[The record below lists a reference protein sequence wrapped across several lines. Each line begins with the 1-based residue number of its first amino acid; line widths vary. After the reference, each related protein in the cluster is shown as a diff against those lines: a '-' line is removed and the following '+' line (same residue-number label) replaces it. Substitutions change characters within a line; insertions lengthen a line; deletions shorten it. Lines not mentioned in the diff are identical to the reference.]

1 MKKKSLFLFLLVV
14 ILFLFPKMASAAV
27 NIPLFRLYHPDLRVH
42 LYTKDK
48 NEYTVLGKRGWNQEG
63 LAWVTANGEGDTVYR
78 LYHPGLK
85 VHLYTKDKNE
95 YQVLAIRGW
104 LQEGTAFYSEGSLPI
119 YRLYHTGMKK
129 HLYTKDKNEYQVLAT
144 RGWKQEGIAF
154 YGLTSESQKVTTE
167 TVKTTEVIPF
177 KTITKD
183 DKNLYKDETKVQTKG
198 VNGSIETTYKV
209 TYIDGI
215 ETKRIKIKESKK
227 DPVDE
232 VILKGT
238 KDRIETKTETK
249 REILYFGRK
258 IQGDDT
264 MLQGE
269 TKIGTKGENGYVDTI
284 YEVTYVNGVETERKI
299 VKEARKEP
307 IDEVTLTGN
316 IFEYTSKRVVEPGDA
331 NFSAIPVKY
340 IEDSS
345 VAYGDTKILFE
356 GEKGYYTVTERWL
369 HGKLLEVVSKEFTP
383 YNPMIVAMHP
393 GDVSFGDKWKNPS
406 SIYDKTLFKYLRE
419 TTEDERFYN
428 ANNNRK
434 GFSYY
439 NFTAD
444 DLAKI
449 KSAINMDL
457 VNQYFVELVNADRL
471 AEGKS
476 PVTFTQYGREIAG
489 IRAQEQAD
497 YGDWLTEGQFN
508 TRPDGSDW
516 KTVDSMGTA
525 KIEVVSSLPENI
537 YELTSEKYLAM
548 NFYYNNWKNRI
559 RFSKTDFTTV
569 SLGLGMAKGELNNS
583 NSSAFGK
590 NENGE
595 TVIIVAIAE

>member
-1 MKKKSLFLFLLVV
+1 MNTRSWLLVV
-14 ILFLFPKMASAAV
+14 GNKKGRLSIPKA
-27 NIPLFRLYHPDLRVH
+27 PCQF
-42 LYTKDK
+42 T
-48 NEYTVLGKRGWNQEG
+48 
-63 LAWVTANGEGDTVYR
+63 
-78 LYHPGLK
+78 
-85 VHLYTKDKNE
+85 
-95 YQVLAIRGW
+95 
-104 LQEGTAFYSEGSLPI
+104 
-119 YRLYHTGMKK
+119 
-129 HLYTKDKNEYQVLAT
+129 
-144 RGWKQEGIAF
+144 AF
-154 YGLTSESQKVTTE
+154 YGLTSETQKVTTE

-238 KDRIETKTETK
+238 KDRIVTKTETK
-249 REILYFGRK
+249 REILYFGRI

-316 IFEYTSKRVVEPGDA
+316 IFEYTSKRVVEPRDA

-356 GEKGYYTVTERWL
+356 GEEGYYTVTERWL

-439 NFTAD
+439 NFTSD

-449 KSAINMDL
+449 KSAIDMDL

-471 AEGKS
+471 AEGKE
-476 PVTFTQYGREIAG
+476 PVTFTQYGRAIATV
-489 IRAQEQAD
+489 RAQEQAD
-497 YGDWLTEGQFN
+497 YGHWLTEGRFEI
-508 TRPDGSDW
+508 RPDGSGW
-516 KTVDSMGTA
+516 KTVDSQGTA
-525 KIEVVSSLPENI
+525 IFEDVSLF
-537 YELTSEKYLAM
+537 YLDLATVTSEKYIAM
-548 NFYYNNWKNRI
+548 NYYHSYWKNRL
-559 RFSKTDFTTV
+559 RFNDDFKNV
-569 SLGLGMAKGELNNS
+569 SLGFGLAKGELSNP

-590 NENGE
+590 NENGA
-595 TVIIVAIAE
+595 TAVIVTIAE

>member
-1 MKKKSLFLFLLVV
+1 MKKKSILLFLLAT
-14 ILFLFPKMASAAV
+14 ILFLFPRVASAAS
-27 NIPLFRLYHPDLRVH
+27 NTPLYRLYHPDLRVH

-48 NEYTVLGKRGWNQEG
+48 NEYAVLGKRGWNQEG

-238 KDRIETKTETK
+238 KDRIVTKTETK